1 MTNDQKEFLKANPLV
16 ILATADKS
24 CQPRA
29 IFVEAEVLDSGEL
42 LITDNEMAVTT
53 QNLLENQK
61 VFILAF
67 DKDYKHILK
76 IIGNCRYHTEGE
88 YLDLAKSLL
97 ANAKYRPKGA
107 VVIEIE
113 EGLS

>member
-1 MTNDQKEFLKANPLV
+1 MTNEQKDFLKENPLV

-24 CQPRA
+24 RQPRA

-42 LITDNEMAVTT
+42 LITDNEMVVTL

-76 IIGNCRYHTEGE
+76 IIGNCRYHTEGK
-88 YLDLAKSLL
+88 YLDLAKNLPT
-97 ANAKYRPKGA
+97 NAGYRPKG
-107 VVIEIE
+107 VLVIEIE